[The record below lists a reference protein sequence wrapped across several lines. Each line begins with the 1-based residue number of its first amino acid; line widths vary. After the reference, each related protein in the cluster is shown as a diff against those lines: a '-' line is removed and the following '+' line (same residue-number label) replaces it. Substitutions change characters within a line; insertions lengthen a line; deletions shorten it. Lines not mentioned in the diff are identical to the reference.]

1 MSELAD
7 RVRTNRQHWAAPGS
21 SHDRVIGSTRIVLPI
36 AIGVLAAVLG
46 AAPLTMGRDISFVLA
61 KDRVEVAKE
70 RLRVTE
76 ALYRGEDAK
85 GQPFQ
90 IRAGSAV
97 QVSSRDPIV
106 KLKDL
111 SARIQLTDGP
121 ATIGA
126 SRGRYD
132 MDSERVAVDG
142 PVVFQSADG
151 YRMATRDVA
160 IDLKTRRVASGGP
173 VDGRMPLGTFS
184 ANRLR
189 ADLNSRTVVLDGRA
203 RLHIVQRQSTGSR

>member
-7 RVRTNRQHWAAPGS
+7 RVRTKRQQWAVPGS
-21 SHDRVIGSTRIVLPI
+21 SHDRVIRTTRVAFPV
-36 AIGVLAAVLG
+36 AIGVLVVLLG
-46 AAPLTMGRDISFVLA
+46 AAPLTMGR
-61 KDRVEVAKE
+61 
-70 RLRVTE
+70 E

-97 QVSSRDPIV
+97 QVSSRDPVV

-111 SARIQLTDGP
+111 SARIALADGP

-126 SRGRYD
+126 RTGRYD
-132 MDSERVAVDG
+132 MNSERVAVDG
-142 PVVFQSADG
+142 PVVFQAADG
-151 YRMATRDVA
+151 YRIETRDVA
-160 IDLKTRRVASGGP
+160 IDLKTRRIASGGP

-184 ANRLR
+184 ANHLK
-189 ADLNSRTVVLDGRA
+189 ADLNRRTVVLDGGA
-203 RLHIVQRQSTGSR
+203 RLHIVQGQSRGSR